1 MADPHDDDTSP
12 WPPQPEEAPATSPG
26 SVAPPVAPADATAR
40 PEVTSTTAGAD
51 ARPDTLIDAG
61 RLGRGFDPRT
71 RRARTRRAGTR
82 ADRLDD
88 PPGAGQP
95 VERTRTGGWDG
106 ARVAGIILVLVG
118 VFLLLRRFV
127 PLDSALLLP
136 VVAIVIGGALILGAL
151 RPRRRND

>member
-1 MADPHDDDTSP
+1 M
-12 WPPQPEEAPATSPG
+12 PA
-26 SVAPPVAPADATAR
+26 PVAPAPTPTDW
-40 PEVTSTTAGAD
+40 
-51 ARPDTLIDAG
+51 I
-61 RLGRGFDPRT
+61 
-71 RRARTRRAGTR
+71 
-82 ADRLDD
+82 

>member
-1 MADPHDDDTSP
+1 MPAASD
-12 WPPQPEEAPATSPG
+12 EASTPAPVVS
-26 SVAPPVAPADATAR
+26 APVAPAPAPTDW
-40 PEVTSTTAGAD
+40 
-51 ARPDTLIDAG
+51 I
-61 RLGRGFDPRT
+61 
-71 RRARTRRAGTR
+71 
-82 ADRLDD
+82 

>member
-1 MADPHDDDTSP
+1 MPAASD
-12 WPPQPEEAPATSPG
+12 EASTPA
-26 SVAPPVAPADATAR
+26 PVAPAPTPTDW
-40 PEVTSTTAGAD
+40 
-51 ARPDTLIDAG
+51 I
-61 RLGRGFDPRT
+61 
-71 RRARTRRAGTR
+71 
-82 ADRLDD
+82 